1 MASRFKNRLERN
13 KQILGYLIAEIRYA
27 QKPKNRV
34 EDIVSY
40 IRPVIET
47 GIIKAGWTW
56 ADVISILAK
65 IHHKMVDVGKN
76 EEFMEIL
83 NGFNSEYN
91 FTYSNWALKDVI
103 LLLTRLVVNHID
115 IMETI
120 FDEYVKEDE
129 KENGQD

>member
-1 MASRFKNRLERN
+1 MGSRFKARIERN

-27 QKPKNRV
+27 QKLKNKI
-34 EDIVSY
+34 EDIVNY
-40 IRPVIET
+40 IRPFIEI
-47 GIIKAGWTW
+47 GIIRAGWTW
-56 ADVISILAK
+56 ADIITILSR

-76 EEFMEIL
+76 EEFMKI
-83 NGFNSEYN
+83 FKSFSDTYN

-120 FDEYVKEDE
+120 FDEYLKEDE
-129 KENGQD
+129 EDDI

>member
-1 MASRFKNRLERN
+1 MASRFKARIERN

-27 QKPKNRV
+27 QKNKVANLV
-34 EDIVSY
+34 EY
-40 IRPVIET
+40 IRPFIET
-47 GIIKAGWTW
+47 GIIRAGWTW

-91 FTYSNWALKDVI
+91 FTYSNWALRDVI
-103 LLLTRLVVNHID
+103 LLFTRLVVNHID

-129 KENGQD
+129 EDGI